1 MEKLSHDILSLFCDF
16 RFDGMVKK
24 ILLLSANP
32 TNTSKLRLDEEV
44 REIEAGLKRAKRRD
58 EFKIISKLAVR
69 VDDLRRALLD
79 HEPQIVHFSGHG
91 AGSQGLALEND
102 SGQMQLVSASA
113 LARLFK
119 LFPQIECV
127 VLNACYSEVQAEAIH
142 QHIDYVIG
150 MNKAIGDQAAIKF
163 AVGFY
168 DALGAGRNIEDG
180 FEFGC
185 TSIDLESIP
194 ESATPAL
201 KSRKSRK
208 GTAVSPDSVKET
220 AIPGASQPGKRIFIS
235 YKRDVQTDEQVALQL
250 VQALS
255 QQHQVFIDENIPIG
269 TSWAE
274 QIEAEIRQADFM
286 IVLLSEHSAH
296 SEMVEMEI
304 RMAHN
309 FAQVQSGHP
318 AILPVRLAY
327 RQPFQYPLSAYLNH
341 INWAYWGSEQDTPR
355 LIEELNQAI
364 SSSHLSI
371 NTQPTVDLLP
381 LNEPS
386 DLPPP
391 SPSAQPEALEIP
403 EGTMKLKSAF
413 YVERQAD
420 KIGLNTIVQEGVTI
434 SIKGPRQV
442 GKSSLLNRIIKAAR
456 DENKRVLFLD
466 FQLLGKADLANDE
479 IFLRRFCSWVSE
491 ELEMEDQLDKYWQKK
506 ISNIQRCTR
515 YISRYILKEL
525 ASPLVL
531 AMDEVDK
538 VFDTP
543 FRNDFFGML
552 RNWHNSRAMSDIWNN
567 LDFVL
572 VTSTEPYQLIDDLNQ
587 SPFNV
592 GQVIELED
600 FTLEQVADLNQRHG
614 SPFDTNAE
622 MKLMALLNGH
632 PYLVRKALY
641 LVASGQITS
650 TELFTEASSTRGPFG
665 DHLRR
670 LLSLLHDRQE
680 LKQVLLQVIRN
691 NTCENQQIFWQLRG
705 VGLVRSDGQAI
716 IPRCQLYADY
726 FQEHLHG

>member
-1 MEKLSHDILSLFCDF
+1 M
-16 RFDGMVKK
+16 MKK

-32 TNTSKLRLDEEV
+32 INTSKIRLDEEV
-44 REIEAGLKRAKRRD
+44 REIQAGLERAKDRE
-58 EFKIISKLAVR
+58 EFQIISKLAVR

-91 AGSQGLALEND
+91 GGSQGLALENN
-102 SGQMQLVSASA
+102 SGQTQLVSAQA

-127 VLNACYSEVQAEAIH
+127 VLNACYSEEQAEAIH

-150 MNKAIGDQAAIKF
+150 MNKEIGDRAAIKF
-163 AVGFY
+163 AMGFY
-168 DALGAGRNIEDG
+168 DALGAGRTIEDG

-185 TSIDLESIP
+185 TSIDLESLP
-194 ESATPAL
+194 ESATPVL
-201 KSRKSRK
+201 KNRKSGK
-208 GTAVSPDSVKET
+208 VTT
-220 AIPGASQPGKRIFIS
+220 IPLDSQPGKRIFIS
-235 YKRDVQTDEQVALQL
+235 YKRDVQSDEQVALQIR
-250 VQALS
+250 QALS
-255 QQHQVFIDENIPIG
+255 PQHQVFIDQNILVG
-269 TSWAE
+269 TPWAE
-274 QIEAEIRQADFM
+274 QIEAEIRQADFL
-286 IVLLSEHSAH
+286 IVLLSEHSAQ
-296 SEMVEMEI
+296 SEMVEAEI
-304 RMAHN
+304 RMAYN
-309 FAQVQSGHP
+309 FAQVQSGYP

-327 RQPFQYPLSAYLNH
+327 RQPFQYPLSAYLNQ
-341 INWAYWGSEQDTPR
+341 INWAYWSDDQDTPQ
-355 LIEELNQAI
+355 LIEELKQAI
-364 SSSHLSI
+364 SSRDSSI
-371 NTQPTVDLLP
+371 GTPAKIDLLP
-381 LNEPS
+381 LKEPF
-386 DLPPP
+386 DLPRPYA
-391 SPSAQPEALEIP
+391 SAQPGILEIP

-420 KIGLNTIVQEGVTI
+420 SIGMNTIVQEGVTI

-456 DENKRVLFLD
+456 NKSKRVLFLD
-466 FQLLGKADLANDE
+466 FQLLGKADLSSDE

-491 ELEMEDQLDKYWQKK
+491 DLELEDRVDEYWQKN
-506 ISNIQRCTR
+506 ISQIQRCTR

-538 VFDTP
+538 VFDAP

-552 RNWHNSRAMSDIWNN
+552 RNWHNSRAMNDIWNN

-600 FTLEQVADLNQRHG
+600 FTFEQVADLNHRHG
-614 SPFDTNAE
+614 LPFNSSAE

-641 LVASGQITS
+641 LVASGQITT
-650 TELFTEASSTRGPFG
+650 TELFNDASNTRGPFG

-680 LKQVLLQVIRN
+680 LKQALQQVISQN
-691 NTCENQQIFWQLRG
+691 ICENQQIFWQLRG
-705 VGLVRSDGQAI
+705 VGLVRSSGQEV
-716 IPRCQLYADY
+716 IPRCQLYANY
-726 FQEHLHG
+726 FREHLHG

>member
-1 MEKLSHDILSLFCDF
+1 VYNVDANGKTL
-16 RFDGMVKK
+16 VKR

-44 REIEAGLKRAKRRD
+44 REIQAGLERAKRRQ
-58 EFKIISKLAVR
+58 EFEIISKWAVR
-69 VDDLRRALLD
+69 TEDLRRALLD
-79 HEPQIVHFSGHG
+79 YEPEIVHFSGHG
-91 AGSQGLALEND
+91 AGSQGLALENN
-102 SGQMQLVSASA
+102 SGEMQLVSAEA

-119 LFPQIECV
+119 LFPKVECV

-150 MNKAIGDQAAIKF
+150 MNKAIGDKAAIEF

-168 DALGAGRNIEDG
+168 DALGAGRTIEDG

-194 ESATPAL
+194 ESATPVL
-201 KSRKSRK
+201 KNRKSRK
-208 GTAVSPDSVKET
+208 QTP
-220 AIPGASQPGKRIFIS
+220 IPQPSQPGKRIFIS
-235 YKRDVQTDEQVALQL
+235 YKRDVQPDESVALQIL
-250 VQALS
+250 QALS
-255 QQHQVFIDENIPIG
+255 PQYQIFLDQNISVG

-274 QIEAEIRQADFM
+274 QIEAEIRQADFL
-286 IVLLSEHSAH
+286 IVLLSEYSAH
-296 SEMVEMEI
+296 SEMVETEI

-309 FAQVQSGHP
+309 FAQIQSGYP
-318 AILPVRLAY
+318 IILPVRLAY

-341 INWAYWGSEQDTPR
+341 INWAYWSNEQDTPR
-355 LIEELNQAI
+355 LIEELRQAI
-364 SSSHLSI
+364 SSRKLSI
-371 NTQPTVDLLP
+371 NTQTKIDLLP

-386 DLPPP
+386 ELPHP
-391 SPSAQPEALEIP
+391 SASAQPGALEIP

-420 KIGLNTIVQEGVTI
+420 TIALNTIVQEGVTI

-456 DENKRVLFLD
+456 DESKHVLFLD
-466 FQLLGKADLANDE
+466 FQLLGKADLSSDE
-479 IFLRRFCSWVSE
+479 VFLRRFCSWVSADL
-491 ELEMEDQLDKYWQKK
+491 ELEDRVDEYWQKN
-506 ISNIQRCTR
+506 ISQIQRCTR

-600 FTLEQVADLNQRHG
+600 FSFEQVADLNRRHG
-614 SPFDTNAE
+614 SLFNTSAE

-641 LVASGQITS
+641 LVASKQITT
-650 TELFTEASSTRGPFG
+650 TELFNDASNTRGPFG

-680 LKQVLLQVIRN
+680 LKQAILQVISQ

-705 VGLVRSDGQAI
+705 VGLVRSNGQEV

-726 FQEHLHG
+726 FREHLRG